1 MRSGNALDLGMFKA
15 GKLAQIRD
23 TKKNSLT
30 SVAKEAV
37 STEESEKENVII
49 KPDGSLGETAVKNRR
64 LSIRSSVQ
72 GIRDDFYQDGER
84 VTSMEFCHIP
94 AGTFRM
100 GRFGNFYRVTISKGF
115 YLGKYPVT
123 QDQWDAVM
131 ESNPSHFKK
140 GNYPVENVSWEDC
153 QKFIGRLNDQIGRAK
168 YRLPTEAEWEYACR
182 AGSVT
187 SYSFGDDKKK
197 LSEYGWYHANSGGTS
212 HPVGEK
218 LPNPWGLYDMN
229 GGVWEWCK
237 DWYAPY
243 PRWKATDPEGP
254 SAGTDRVLRGGSW
267 SDGPKRCR
275 SGFRSYFS
283 PDFRC
288 DFFGFRLARRA

>member
-1 MRSGNALDLGMFKA
+1 MGSSNALDLRTLKA
-15 GKLAQIRD
+15 DKTGQTRA
-23 TKKNSLT
+23 KKNPLI
-30 SVAKEAV
+30 SVAKET
-37 STEESEKENVII
+37 SLIEERKEEDIII
-49 KPDGSLGETAVKNRR
+49 KSDEILNETVIKKRR

-72 GIRDDFYQDGER
+72 SIRDDFYHDGER
-84 VTSMEFCHIP
+84 VTSLEFCHIP

-123 QDQWDAVM
+123 QDQWEAVM
-131 ESNPSHFKK
+131 ESNPSHFAK

-153 QKFIGRLNDQIGRAK
+153 QQFIERLNDQTGRAK

-182 AGSVT
+182 AGSST
-187 SYSFGDDKKK
+187 AYSFGDDKKK
-197 LSEYGWYHANSGGTS
+197 LSEYGWYHANSGGKS
-212 HPVGEK
+212 HPVGQK

-243 PRWKATDPEGP
+243 PRWKAIDPEGP
-254 SAGTDRVLRGGSW
+254 SKGSDRVLRGGSW
-267 SDGPKRCR
+267 SDGPRRCR

-288 DFFGFRLARRA
+288 DFFGFRLARKA